1 MNTEND
7 EKVDQVLMK
16 NHPLE
21 NQELINK
28 LSKSVCKI
36 ETYKDFASGFLIIL
50 QKGENDYFF
59 LVTNEHV
66 INKEMIKSNKKIKF
80 YYDTINDK
88 NKFVEIELNE
98 KERFIR
104 TYKYMN
110 IDACLV
116 EIISSDNIDP
126 SYFLPKP
133 NLDKINMYEKLKN
146 KSIRILQFPG
156 GGPLQFSKDEI
167 IDINLPSYELFYKA
181 STEFGSSGS
190 PIFLDNSEE
199 VIGIHKQGGKSKN
212 NGNFLG
218 PIILSLKNN
227 RQYVETSFTNSSESY
242 EGEINKNNMKE
253 GFGKY
258 IDKNENYYIGQ
269 WLNDKK
275 YGIGIEYEKNKSG
288 KKDRIIYEG
297 EFVNNEYEGEGTFYP
312 ENDGKY
318 IGKWSNNKRNG
329 KGIKYYNDLINM
341 KEYEGDFLN
350 DEYHGEG
357 TYYYKD
363 GKKEYKGGWRNNKR
377 NGKGIKYYDNE
388 NNTEE
393 YDGEFIND
401 EYHGEG
407 TYYYK
412 DRKTEYEGGW
422 RNNKRN
428 GKGIKYYDNENNT
441 KEYDGEFI
449 NDEYHGEGTH
459 FYKNR
464 KTEYEGGWR
473 NNKRNGK
480 GTKYYDNEN
489 NTKEYDGDFEN
500 NEFQGEGKYFY
511 ESGKV
516 QYDGNWRNN
525 RRNGQG
531 TKFYDTLGN
540 PPEYE
545 GSFLNDEY
553 HGQGTLF
560 SILNRKMEYFG
571 EWKNNKRDGSGT
583 SYFNNGDV
591 KDDGIFKNDQLFNGS
606 GSKYENGNVT
616 KYTLENGELKKNNNS
631 YCFN

>member
-1 MNTEND
+1 
-7 EKVDQVLMK
+7 
-16 NHPLE
+16 
-21 NQELINK
+21 
-28 LSKSVCKI
+28 
-36 ETYKDFASGFLIIL
+36 
-50 QKGENDYFF
+50 
-59 LVTNEHV
+59 
-66 INKEMIKSNKKIKF
+66 MIKSNKKIKF

-269 WLNDKK
+269 WLSDKK

-288 KKDRIIYEG
+288 KKDRIVYEG

-363 GKKEYKGGWRNNKR
+363 GKTEYK
-377 NGKGIKYYDNE
+377 
-388 NNTEE
+388 
-393 YDGEFIND
+393 
-401 EYHGEG
+401 
-407 TYYYK
+407 
-412 DRKTEYEGGW
+412 GGW

-441 KEYDGEFI
+441 KEYDG
-449 NDEYHGEGTH
+449 
-459 FYKNR
+459 
-464 KTEYEGGWR
+464 
-473 NNKRNGK
+473 
-480 GTKYYDNEN
+480 
-489 NTKEYDGDFEN
+489 DFEN
-500 NEFQGEGKYFY
+500 NEFQGKGKYFY
-511 ESGKV
+511 ESGKT
-516 QYDGNWRNN
+516 QYDGDWRNN

-531 TKFYDTLGN
+531 KKFYDTLDN
-540 PPEYE
+540 PPEYD
-545 GSFLNDEY
+545 GFFLNDEY

-560 SILNRKMEYFG
+560 SILNGKKEYFG

-583 SYFNNGDV
+583 SYFPNGDV
-591 KDDGIFKNDQLFNGS
+591 KENGIFKNDRLFNGS